1 VSGIHDVGGVSSVR
15 RYDES
20 LAYEE
25 TSLFGFMNVLLKYRG
40 MLAVLM
46 IACGIFGAVK
56 YSQSKASYVTRIGIN
71 VASNEP
77 APDPTGLV
85 AQLGLVPASGSAQE
99 VAFFS
104 ELLRSPPLLRDVS
117 NRQYTVNTKRGTVS
131 GPLTRFYGFSGNPQ
145 LHEKEMTDILTDNIT
160 LSASGRTGNIW
171 LFVDTPFPDL
181 SQQVALNIIRLV
193 DDYSRARKHAQA
205 SAERE
210 FIQGRL
216 AESKQELST
225 AEDAAVQFRVDN
237 RVFSSPTLSLQDGRL
252 LRDVSM
258 KQQLY
263 TSLLQSYD
271 RARIAEAKNLPSI
284 TILEAPE
291 KPIKPEPSSAI
302 ALPLLGAI
310 AGLLLGIVVAFIRER
325 MAETAASPTPAF
337 EYYTEL
343 KRDAVRDLKNPL
355 RPFGRSRKPASDG

>member
-1 VSGIHDVGGVSSVR
+1 VSGIHGVGLVAPGTLEVR
-15 RYDES
+15 TIH
-20 LAYEE
+20 EE
-25 TSLFGFMNVLLKYRG
+25 TSLFGVVNVLLKYRG

-46 IACGIFGAVK
+46 VACGIFGAVK
-56 YSQSKASYVTRIGIN
+56 YAQSSESYVTRIGIN

-77 APDPTGLV
+77 APDPTGLIS
-85 AQLGLVPASGSAQE
+85 QLGLVPASGSAEQ

-104 ELLRSPPLLRDVS
+104 ELLKSPPLLRDVV
-117 NRQYTVNTKRGTVS
+117 NRQYTVNTRKGIVT
-131 GPLTRFYGFSGNPQ
+131 GPLTRFFGFPGNPR
-145 LHEKEMTDILTDNIT
+145 LHETETADLLSDRLT

-171 LFVDTPFPDL
+171 VFVDTPYPDL
-181 SQQVALNIIRLV
+181 SQQVALNLIRLV

-216 AESKQELST
+216 AESKEELAIS
-225 AEDAAVQFRVDN
+225 ENAVAQFRESN
-237 RVFSSPTLSLQDGRL
+237 RIISAPTLGLENERL

-291 KPIKPEPSSAI
+291 KPVKPEPSSAI

-337 EYYTEL
+337 EYYREL

-355 RPFGRSRKPASDG
+355 RPFARSRKSPADG